1 MPIQRYGKSRNPGGR
16 PGKWKLGKT
25 KMIRV
30 PTVIAD
36 DLLAVARIVDK
47 RGSEVLNQNLE
58 RLRCIGYT
66 VKTSCDSKTSP
77 GCSESSESTAA

>member
-25 KMIRV
+25 QNIRV
-30 PTVIAD
+30 PVALAEE
-36 DLLAVARIVDK
+36 LLAVARIVDK
-47 RGSEVLNQNLE
+47 RGNEVLEQNLE

-66 VKTSCDSKTSP
+66 VRTSCESKTSL
-77 GCSESSESTAA
+77 GCSESSESTAV